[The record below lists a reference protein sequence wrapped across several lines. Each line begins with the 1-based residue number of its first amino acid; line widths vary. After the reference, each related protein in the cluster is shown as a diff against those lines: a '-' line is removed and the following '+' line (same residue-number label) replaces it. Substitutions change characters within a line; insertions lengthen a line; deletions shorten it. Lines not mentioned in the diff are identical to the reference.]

1 MPQDV
6 GSWDVAATLY
16 NLPRTPQRAGVT
28 GRPDGLMDKDRQAPP
43 RKARVQTRLPEQM
56 QASCE
61 LERSHQTWNELRE
74 ATGGPACDPRAPGSH
89 ITRGEFASAGGIFST
104 DLTRCS
110 QGGLGAGRGPE
121 SLPHV
126 EPQRGAAA
134 LWGRHSLTQILLPSP
149 QSTEAPST
157 GDKMENPVTLTAP
170 AETQSWEGREEEEN
184 PPPTRAQIIRQ
195 LLPLA
200 GDRIIP
206 KAPSMELRGTA
217 LA

>member
-1 MPQDV
+1 M
-6 GSWDVAATLY
+6 
-16 NLPRTPQRAGVT
+16 
-28 GRPDGLMDKDRQAPP
+28 
-43 RKARVQTRLPEQM
+43 QTRLPEQM

-61 LERSHQTWNELRE
+61 LERSHQTWNELPE
-74 ATGGPACDPRAPGSH
+74 AMGGPACDPRAPGSH
-89 ITRGEFASAGGIFST
+89 ITQGEFASAGGIFST

-149 QSTEAPST
+149 RSTEAPST

-184 PPPTRAQIIRQ
+184 PPPAGPRSLDSFFHWQETGSSQRPHPWNSGAQH
-195 LLPLA
+195 LP
-200 GDRIIP
+200 RT
-206 KAPSMELRGTA
+206 KAEPEQDALPPPSSNTHWAPG
-217 LA
+217 